1 MNIILISSESRV
13 LLEEITNK
21 KISKNSNIIKYNM
34 LENTIDDILEE
45 AAYVSLFDEEK
56 EIIVKNADFFG
67 KEKLNEKEA
76 EKIQDY
82 LEHPY
87 EKTTLIFTTY
97 ESVDKRKSITK
108 YMIENYEYI
117 EVKVPKNYE
126 LIQEAKR
133 KLSNY
138 KIDEKTIKYIIEACL
153 GNYDLLFNEIS
164 KIKDYFKLGEQISL
178 STAKEIIPSNVD
190 DNIFKFVD
198 ATIKKEL
205 KDSLAFLNDFLRL
218 KGDVLQ
224 LMNMLLREYHLIL
237 YYQILSKRQK
247 SINEMMKE
255 LKLQEW
261 QLKKVIQEASRYHE
275 DDIKEILLKIG
286 EFDYNIKSGK
296 QDKNLAFQTFLIDL
310 MQY

>member
-224 LMNMLLREYHLIL
+224 LMNMLLREYRLIL

>member
-13 LLEEITNK
+13 LLEEIINK
-21 KISKNSNIIKYNM
+21 KIPKNSNIIKYNM

-56 EIIVKNADFFG
+56 VIVVKNADFFG
-67 KEKLNEKEA
+67 KEKLKEKDT
-76 EKIQDY
+76 EKIQNY
-82 LEHPY
+82 FEHPY

-108 YMIENYEYI
+108 YLIENYEYI

-126 LIQEAKR
+126 LIQETKR

-138 KIDEKTIKYIIEACL
+138 KIDEKTIKYIVEACL
-153 GNYDLLFNEIS
+153 GNYDLLWNEIS
-164 KIKDYFKLGEQISL
+164 KMKDYFKLGEQISL
-178 STAKEIIPSNVD
+178 ATAKEIIPSNVD
-190 DNIFKFVD
+190 DNVFKFVD

-205 KDSLAFLNDFLRL
+205 KESLAFLNDFQRL

-224 LMNMLLREYHLIL
+224 LMNMLLREYRLIL
-237 YYQILSKRQK
+237 NYQIMSKKQK
-247 SINEMMKE
+247 SINEIMKE

-275 DDIKEILLKIG
+275 DDLREILLKIG
-286 EFDYNIKSGK
+286 EFDYMIKSGK
-296 QDKNLAFQTFLIDL
+296 QDKNLAFQAFLIDL

>member
-13 LLEEITNK
+13 LLEEIITK

-56 EIIVKNADFFG
+56 VIIVKNADFFG
-67 KEKLNEKEA
+67 KEKLKEKEA

-97 ESVDKRKSITK
+97 EPVDKRKSITK
-108 YMIENYEYI
+108 YMVENYEYI

-126 LIQEAKR
+126 LIQETKR

-138 KIDEKTIKYIIEACL
+138 KIDDKTIKYIVEACL
-153 GNYDLLFNEIS
+153 GNYDLLWNEIS
-164 KIKDYFKLGEQISL
+164 KMKDYFKLGEQISL
-178 STAKEIIPSNVD
+178 ATAKEIIPSNVD

-224 LMNMLLREYHLIL
+224 LMNMLLREYRLIL

-296 QDKNLAFQTFLIDL
+296 QDKNLAFQAFLIDL